1 MSDVV
6 AASGGL
12 VFRPAA
18 GGFEILVVHRPR
30 YDDWS
35 LPKGKDDPDETP
47 VEAAVREV
55 EEETGFRCRV
65 VAPLAEVSYE
75 TPLGVSKLVR
85 YFAMRPLG
93 FTGFEP
99 NDEVDDVRWAAAP
112 EAADLLSYDRDR
124 ELLAGADLAGFSTTG
139 TLYLVRHAVAGS
151 RSRWQGDDRDRP
163 LTERGERQAEAIAAW
178 LAPLEP
184 DRILSSPYLR
194 CVDTVRPLAARLG
207 REVEQSH
214 ALAEGADTGFA
225 LGLVSD
231 LAGSVAVLSSHGD
244 VIPDVLDHLARRGM
258 EINTP
263 VEAKKGSTWVV
274 DVEAAVP
281 VRARYV
287 PPPDV

>member
-6 AASGGL
+6 TASGGL

-18 GGFEILVVHRPR
+18 GGFEILLVHRPR

-35 LPKGKDDPDETP
+35 LPKGKDDPGETP
-47 VEAAVREV
+47 EQAAAREV
-55 EEETGFRCRV
+55 EEETGFRCRL

-75 TPLGVSKLVR
+75 TPIGVRKHVR
-85 YFAMRPLG
+85 YFSMRPLE

-99 NDEVDDVRWAAAP
+99 NDEVDEVRWAPAP
-112 EAADLLSYDRDR
+112 EAAALLSYERDR
-124 ELLAGADLAGFSTTG
+124 ELLAGADLTGLSTTG
-139 TLYLVRHAVAGS
+139 RLYLVRHAVAGS
-151 RSRWQGDDRDRP
+151 RSRWDGDDRDRP
-163 LTERGERQAEAIAAW
+163 LTEKGERQAEAIADW
-178 LAPLEP
+178 LAPFEP

-194 CVDTVRPLAARLG
+194 CVDTVRPLASRLG

-225 LGLVSD
+225 LGLVND

-244 VIPDVLDHLARRGM
+244 VIPDVLDHLAGRGM
-258 EINTP
+258 ELESP
-263 VEAKKGSTWVV
+263 FEVKKGSTWVV

-287 PPPDV
+287 PPPAV